1 VTKKSDTTMLWY
13 KNPARKWTEALPI
26 GNGRIGAMIYG
37 GIENEKIA
45 LNEDTLWA
53 GYPKDTTVVGAAK
66 AFENARE
73 LALEGKYF
81 EAQEMVEDH
90 FQGAWTESF
99 MPMGDMLLKFD
110 HSGEVSDYYRDLDIS
125 IAVAAVRY
133 KCSGTTYT
141 REYLTCAVNDVF
153 VTRITADKPG
163 MVSFRL
169 GMESKLKSTVSAEG
183 CNLILDGE
191 CPSDAQPSYV
201 KCENPIT
208 YSEKDEERGVC
219 FRTAVKV
226 VAKGG
231 RVESCGNEVVVTG
244 ADEAAIYMCVE
255 TSFNG
260 YNKLPYLEGREYK
273 DTCLNNVEEVSL
285 KSFETIK
292 NEHIKEYKNYFDR
305 VKLDLG
311 SNDKDEIP
319 TDERLIQF
327 ENNKDDLGLYT
338 LLFNFGRYLII
349 SSSREG
355 TQATNLQGIWN
366 DQMRAPWSSN
376 YTVNIN
382 TEMNYWPVLMCN
394 LPEFNKPLMEL
405 VQGIRENGRKTA
417 QVHYNARGF
426 TSHHNV
432 DIWCQTTPVGS
443 VGRRGSSVFAFWN
456 MSSGWLCRHVFE
468 HYEYTGDVEFLRSQG
483 YPTMKEAAEFY
494 LDLLTRDKDGY
505 LVLCPSTSP
514 ENTFYYNGKPCAI
527 SVTTTMTMSIIKDL
541 FINCIKASVIL
552 GIDDKFRSELEEKL
566 KQLYPFKIGSKGQL
580 IEWYDEY
587 EECEPHHRH
596 VSHLYALHPS
606 DLITVDGTPELS
618 KACKRTLE
626 LRGDDGTGWSLG
638 WKINMWARLKE
649 GNHALKLVDRQ
660 LRVVDTDGTNYGAG
674 GGTYINMFDAHPPF
688 QIDGNFGATSGIGE
702 MLVQSSDGL
711 IEILPALPDK
721 WANGSVKGLLAKGNI
736 VVDIEWSDC
745 KVKEIVLCSKFERSI
760 KLKYNGKI
768 IDVNLQAGKAERIC

>member
-1 VTKKSDTTMLWY
+1 MLWY
-13 KNPARKWTEALPI
+13 RNPARRWTEALPI

-37 GIENEKIA
+37 GIEDEKIS

-53 GYPKDTTVVGAAK
+53 GYPKDTTVAGAAD
-66 AFENARE
+66 AFVSAKE

-81 EAQEMVEDH
+81 EAQEIVENN
-90 FQGAWTESF
+90 FQGEWTESY
-99 MPMGDMLLKFD
+99 MPMGDMLLKFE
-110 HSGEVSDYYRDLDIS
+110 HGGIISDYYRDLDLS
-125 IAVAAVRY
+125 TAVATVKY
-133 KCSGTTYT
+133 KCSEASYT

-153 VTRITADKPG
+153 ATRITADKPG
-163 MVSFRL
+163 MISFSTR
-169 GMESKLKSTVSAEG
+169 MESKLKNTIRSDSNT
-183 CNLILDGE
+183 LILDGE

-201 KCENPIT
+201 DCENPIV
-208 YSEKDEERGVC
+208 YSEKDEERGIG
-219 FRTAVKV
+219 FRTIIKV

-231 RVESCGNEVVVTG
+231 ILESCGDELVVTG
-244 ADEAAIYMCVE
+244 ADEATVYMCVK

-260 YNKLPYLEGREYK
+260 CNKRPYLEGREYK
-273 DTCLNNVEEVSL
+273 NACLKNVEEVSL
-285 KSFETIK
+285 KSFDTIK
-292 NEHIKEYKNYFDR
+292 NEHIKDYKNYFDR
-305 VKLDLG
+305 AKLDLG
-311 SNDKDEIP
+311 SNDKANIP
-319 TDERLIQF
+319 TDERLLQF
-327 ENNKDDLGLYT
+327 QRDRDDLGLYT

-366 DQMRAPWSSN
+366 DQLRAPWSSN

-394 LPEFNKPLMEL
+394 LPEFNKPLINL

-443 VGRRGSSVFAFWN
+443 IGRRGSSVYAFWN
-456 MSSGWLCRHVFE
+456 MSSGWFCRHVFE
-468 HYEYTGDVEFLRSQG
+468 HYEYTGDLEFLSSQG
-483 YPTMKEAAEFY
+483 YPTMKEAAFFY

-505 LVLCPSTSP
+505 LVMCPSTSP
-514 ENTFYYNGKPCAI
+514 ENTFYYNGKPCTI

-541 FINCIKASVIL
+541 FINCIKASKVL
-552 GIDDKFRSELEEKL
+552 GIDEVFRAELEEKL

-580 IEWYDEY
+580 LEWHDEY
-587 EECEPHHRH
+587 EECDPHHRH
-596 VSHLYALHPS
+596 ISHLYALHPA

-618 KACKRTLE
+618 QACRKTLE

-638 WKINMWARLKE
+638 WKINMWARLKD
-649 GNHALKLVDRQ
+649 GNHALKLIERQ
-660 LRVVDTDGTNYGAG
+660 LRVVDTDGTNYGSG

-688 QIDGNFGATSGIGE
+688 QIDGNFGATSGIVE
-702 MLVQSSDGL
+702 MLMQSSDEM

-721 WANGSVKGLLAKGNI
+721 WANGSVRGLLAKGNI
-736 VVDIEWSDC
+736 VVDIHWNNC
-745 KVKEIVLCSKFERSI
+745 KVKEIALYSSFDRLI
-760 KLKYNGKI
+760 KLKYNGKL
-768 IDVNLQAGKAERIC
+768 IDVNLQSGKVTKIY